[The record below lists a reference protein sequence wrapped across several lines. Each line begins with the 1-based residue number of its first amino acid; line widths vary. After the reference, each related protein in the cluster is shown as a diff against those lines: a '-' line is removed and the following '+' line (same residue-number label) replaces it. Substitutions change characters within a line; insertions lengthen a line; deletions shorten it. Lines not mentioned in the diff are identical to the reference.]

1 MRFEGLIELGR
12 EVSGMTHAQKPKYS
26 KLLRDM
32 LDRALEDTEGFWGEV
47 ARGLHWFKP
56 WSRVFDWRYPDF
68 RWFVGGMTNI
78 SYNCLDHHVVQK
90 ERGGKPSIIWESG
103 ETGETK
109 IFTYSQLLDDVK
121 RFAAALRSL
130 GVGKGDRVTIYMPMV
145 PEAAVAMLSTTRIGA
160 IHSVVFGGFG
170 ASALAERIVDAG
182 SKVLV
187 TADVG
192 YRRGKRVDLKGVA
205 DEALETPSQI
215 EKVVLLKRAS
225 EEPSMKRGRDIYWE
239 EALDIGQAEKADFV
253 PVESNELAFILHT
266 SGTTAKPKGTV
277 QPHGSYQV
285 YIYAM
290 GKWVY
295 TMKDSDVWWSTSDI
309 GWIVGHSYVVYAP
322 LLFGCPTVMYEGV
335 PDYPA
340 PDVLWRIVEK
350 HRVNKLWISPTGVR
364 ALMKYGDKYPMRHD
378 LSSLSL
384 VVCAGEVL
392 NPPAWEWLQKTV
404 LRDRAP
410 VIDHMWQTESSGPM
424 VGNPVG
430 IAMIP
435 IKPGSAGLP
444 LPGIDADIVDNDGKS
459 LPVSVKGNFVCRR
472 PFPGLTPTLWGD
484 HERYVADYWER
495 IPRCYYTGDA
505 ALRDE
510 DGYIWF
516 LGRMDE
522 VIKIASHRIGT
533 IEIESTLVGHPAVAE
548 AAVVGKPD
556 PLRGEVAAAFVV
568 LKTSCIPSDELKT
581 DLRNLVRTSL
591 GKIVVLEDIDFVNT
605 LPKTRSGKIMRRLIK
620 AVITEQPLGDYSTIE
635 DEGSIEEIRK
645 AAEELIAGLKER
657 S

>member
-1 MRFEGLIELGR
+1 MAEIVNRS
-12 EVSGMTHAQKPKYS
+12 VDMTHERKPRYPEPLS
-26 KLLRDM
+26 RM
-32 LDRALEDTEGFWGEV
+32 LDQALEDAEGFWGEV
-47 ARGLHWFKP
+47 AGELHWLKP
-56 WSRVFDWRYPDF
+56 WNRVFEWSYPDF
-68 RWFVGGMTNI
+68 RWFAGGMTNI
-78 SYNCLDHHVVQK
+78 SYNCLDYHVTQEGAGDK
-90 ERGGKPSIIWESG
+90 TSIIWESG

-109 IFTYSQLLDDVK
+109 IFTYSQLLADVRK
-121 RFAAALRSL
+121 FAAALRAL
-130 GVGKGDRVTIYMPMV
+130 GVRKGDRVTIYMPMV
-145 PEAAVAMLSTTRIGA
+145 PEAVVGMLATTRIGA

-170 ASALAERIVDAG
+170 ASALAERILDAG
-182 SKVLV
+182 SKVLL

-192 YRRGKRVDLKGVA
+192 YRRGKKVDLKGVA
-205 DEALETPSQI
+205 DKALEAASHVQ
-215 EKVVLLKRAS
+215 KVAVLKRAS

-239 EALDIGQAEKADFV
+239 EMLDAGKSESGDFV
-253 PVESNELAFILHT
+253 SMESNELAFILHT

-290 GKWVY
+290 GRWVY
-295 TMKDSDVWWSTSDI
+295 DLRDSDVWWSTSDI

-322 LLFGCPTVMYEGV
+322 LLFGCSTVMYEGV

-340 PDVLWRIVEK
+340 PDVWWRIVEK
-350 HRVNKLWISPTGVR
+350 NHINKMWISPTGVR
-364 ALMKYGDKYPMRHD
+364 ALMKYGDQYPMRHD
-378 LSSLSL
+378 LRSISL

-392 NPPAWEWLQKTV
+392 NPAAWEWLQKRV
-404 LRDRAP
+404 LKDRVP

-430 IAMIP
+430 ISMLP
-435 IKPGSAGLP
+435 IKPGSAGIA
-444 LPGIDADIVDNDGKS
+444 LPGIDADIVDNDGNS
-459 LPVSVKGNFVCRR
+459 LPVGVKGNFVCRR
-472 PFPGLTPTLWGD
+472 PFPGLTPTLWKS
-484 HERYVADYWER
+484 HQRYVADYWER

-522 VIKIASHRIGT
+522 VIKISSHRIGT
-533 IEIESTLVGHPAVAE
+533 IEIESTLVEHPAVAE

-556 PLRGEVAAAFVV
+556 PMRGEVAAAFVV
-568 LKTSCIPSDELKT
+568 LKAGYKPSDELKAE
-581 DLRNLVRTSL
+581 LRKLVRSSL
-591 GKIVVLEDIDFVNT
+591 GKIVVLSDIDFVNA

-645 AAEELIAGLKER
+645 AAEELIAGLKKR

>member
-1 MRFEGLIELGR
+1 
-12 EVSGMTHAQKPKYS
+12 MTEAQKAKYPKP
-26 KLLRDM
+26 LREM
-32 LDRALEDTEGFWGEV
+32 LDRALQDTEGFWGEV
-47 ARGLHWFKP
+47 AGKLHWFKP
-56 WSRVFDWRYPDF
+56 WNQVFEWRYPDF
-68 RWFVGGMTNI
+68 RWFAGGMTNI
-78 SYNCLDHHVVQK
+78 SYNCLDYHVAQK
-90 ERGGKPSIIWESG
+90 GRGDKTSIIWESG
-103 ETGETK
+103 ETSETK
-109 IFTYSQLLDDVK
+109 IFTYSQLLDDVRK
-121 RFAAALRSL
+121 FAAALRSL
-130 GVGKGDRVTIYMPMV
+130 GVGKGDRVTIYMPMG
-145 PEAAVAMLSTTRIGA
+145 PEAVVGMLATTRIGA

-170 ASALAERIVDAG
+170 ASALAERILDAG
-182 SKVLV
+182 SKVLL

-192 YRRGKRVDLKGVA
+192 YRRGKKVDLKGVA
-205 DEALETPSQI
+205 DKALEAASHVQ
-215 EKVVLLKRAS
+215 KVVVLKRAS
-225 EEPSMKRGRDIYWE
+225 DEPSMKRGRDIYWE
-239 EALDIGQAEKADFV
+239 EALDAGKSESGDFV
-253 PVESNELAFILHT
+253 PMESNELAFILHT

-290 GKWVY
+290 GRWVY
-295 TMKDSDVWWSTSDI
+295 DLRDSDVWWSTSDI

-322 LLFGCPTVMYEGV
+322 LLFGCSTVMYEGV

-340 PDVLWRIVEK
+340 PDVWWRIVEK
-350 HRVNKLWISPTGVR
+350 HHINKMWISPTGVR
-364 ALMKYGDKYPMRHD
+364 ALMKYGDQYPMRHD
-378 LSSLSL
+378 LSSISL

-392 NPPAWEWLQKTV
+392 NPAAWEWLQKSV
-404 LRDRAP
+404 LKDRVP

-424 VGNPVG
+424 IGNPVG
-430 IAMIP
+430 IAMLP
-435 IKPGSAGLP
+435 IKPGSAGIA
-444 LPGIDADIVDNDGKS
+444 LPGIDADIVDDDGNS
-459 LPVSVKGNFVCRR
+459 LPVGVKGNFVCRR
-472 PFPGLTPTLWGD
+472 PFPGLTPTLWRS
-484 HERYVADYWER
+484 HQRYVADYWER

-522 VIKIASHRIGT
+522 VIKISSHRIGT

-556 PLRGEVAAAFVV
+556 PMRGEVAAAFVV
-568 LKTSCIPSDELKT
+568 LKAGYKPSDELKT
-581 DLRNLVRTSL
+581 ELRNLVRSSL
-591 GKIVVLEDIDFVNT
+591 GKIVVLSDIDFVSA

-645 AAEELIAGLKER
+645 AAEELIAGLKKR